1 MNENGA
7 VVPPNLSPQTFT
19 HFTADNIDINDTSLD
34 GKNTF
39 HATQV
44 AAWQRGPEKT
54 AHLTSLRPTD
64 KTTLPTP
71 EAMQQLHAVDF
82 EEGKSDPV
90 FAEVVE
96 LEWYTVD
103 ENECDVAQETRAVDM
118 TYIFQR
124 HTKEVRTSWSSF
136 NQCLMSDN

>member
-1 MNENGA
+1 MAKRPGKDGA
-7 VVPPNLSPQTFT
+7 FNKLE
-19 HFTADNIDINDTSLD
+19 AY
-34 GKNTF
+34 
-39 HATQV
+39 TQNY
-44 AAWQRGPEKT
+44 G
-54 AHLTSLRPTD
+54 
-64 KTTLPTP
+64 TLATP

-136 NQCLMSDN
+136 NQCLMSDNQEITTVGYMPIIQAPAHELDTLNTVVRRCMYIAAQLG